1 MGHLT
6 LIPGECY
13 VYHLHRPFCKYF
25 EADCNVLDKN
35 NLIQKGV
42 VR

>member
-6 LIPGECY
+6 LIPGECL
-13 VYHLHRPFCKYF
+13 VYHIHIPFCKY
-25 EADCNVLDKN
+25 ADCNVVGKN
-35 NLIQKGV
+35 TLIQKGV